1 MLMGSLCA
9 HLGAE
14 VEVPGLVAAAKE
26 ERAGGGA
33 GPLACREVEA
43 RGEGRNTTRRK
54 IKKLKL
60 RLGRHSGVLPLTTPW
75 PASHPA
81 SWGPEPAGTHPP
93 AALPGDAAE
102 RRGRVPPRCRAPPAA
117 AAPQGWGAGAARHAP
132 PTPAAAPRPAPGW
145 QGVTAGGGGL
155 GSSKRTAGPLESN
168 APCMPSTGHSG
179 AARWLGQSSPALP
192 PRAPSSHGATPQ
204 GAQPAC
210 EGCSP
215 ASQEVQTPR
224 RRRLKGVAHSTMATA
239 SWAQRGWAR
248 SDEAMLKT
256 RGLRRGAACS
266 GPGGRAWKRCLAD
279 SVPKRQHRHFHR
291 AGGWQVGA
299 CQAGRQR
306 RTPHLQQPLQRD
318 LRRLEVSQH
327 LEHCAACGGLGPGH
341 TGCMQRHTCKKWS
354 GRVRAARRGCWS
366 SGCCHMRQSVCG
378 CTRGMPA
385 SCKPR
390 WQSAHKC
397 SVSAQTSPQCA
408 GTAQRSPLASAAGRA
423 ARRDPHPPVGCIRA
437 GRPAPRQWRSR
448 PAAPPPA
455 PRWQT
460 GAAPAAAWRRRRQ
473 RGRTSGAAQGAPP
486 RRLWGGHSK
495 TGDGRGS
502 AVQHQRQGLHL
513 HPAPVH
519 GFESGSAVALPGMAT

>member
-43 RGEGRNTTRRK
+43 QGEGRNTTRRK
-54 IKKLKL
+54 INKLKL

-168 APCMPSTGHSG
+168 APCMPSMGHSG
-179 AARWLGQSSPALP
+179 AARWLGPGSPALP

-239 SWAQRGWAR
+239 SWARRGCAR
-248 SDEAMLKT
+248 SDEAMLKK

-266 GPGGRAWKRCLAD
+266 GPGAGGGSAVWLTACQNASIATFTEQADGKWGHAKRGVSVECPTCSNHSSGTCAD
-279 SVPKRQHRHFHR
+279 LKSASTSSAVRP
-291 AGGWQVGA
+291 AGGWGQGTQGACSGTRARSGAAGCAPPGAAAGAAGAVTCAKVNAAAHAACQQAASQDGRAPTNAASAHGRPRSAPALLNAAHWRAPLAELRGATLTLPLVVFVQVVPPLGSGEVGQPLHLQLLAGKLVQHLPQHGGGAGSVGA
-299 CQAGRQR
+299 PRA
-306 RTPHLQQPLQRD
+306 
-318 LRRLEVSQH
+318 QH
-327 LEHCAACGGLGPGH
+327 
-341 TGCMQRHTCKKWS
+341 R
-354 GRVRAARRGCWS
+354 
-366 SGCCHMRQSVCG
+366 
-378 CTRGMPA
+378 
-385 SCKPR
+385 PR
-390 WQSAHKC
+390 C
-397 SVSAQTSPQCA
+397 
-408 GTAQRSPLASAAGRA
+408 
-423 ARRDPHPPVGCIRA
+423 PVGCGEA
-437 GRPAPRQWRSR
+437 TLKPATARQCS
-448 PAAPPPA
+448 AAPET
-455 PRWQT
+455 R
-460 GAAPAAAWRRRRQ
+460 AASTPSSCA
-473 RGRTSGAAQGAPP
+473 
-486 RRLWGGHSK
+486 RL
-495 TGDGRGS
+495 
-502 AVQHQRQGLHL
+502 
-513 HPAPVH
+513 
-519 GFESGSAVALPGMAT
+519 